1 MNKEKYH
8 IEYMLKSVSP
18 AVLWTYIATANGL
31 ADWFADTVTV
41 RGKHFTFTWNKA
53 PQEANQTA
61 VRYGVFAR
69 FQWTDEE
76 DKKAFFEFRINQVEL
91 TGETVL
97 VITDFAWPDEKTD
110 AIELWNKQIASL
122 RRVLG
127 I

>member
-18 AVLWTYIATANGL
+18 TVLWTYIATTNGL
-31 ADWFADTVTV
+31 ADWFADAVTV
-41 RGKHFTFTWNKA
+41 QGKHFTFSWNKVS
-53 PQEANQTA
+53 QEANQIA
-61 VRYGVFAR
+61 VRYGVFVR
-69 FQWTDEE
+69 FQWADDE

-97 VITDFAWPDEKTD
+97 IITDFAYSDEKSD
-110 AIELWNKQIASL
+110 AVELWNKQVASL